1 MQQDLLNRILFQ
13 CMQLQQVFLQEHLE
27 HVNLESL
34 LNLYALL
41 PYTFQV
47 FYQDIFQIIDSGPS
61 VRRSVLDWGLFH
73 VKHDYYDLWKNYR
86 RALKQRNSLLRI
98 KAKPNEFVP

>member
-1 MQQDLLNRILFQ
+1 
-13 CMQLQQVFLQEHLE
+13 MQLQQVFLQEHLE

-47 FYQDIFQIIDSGPS
+47 FYQDIKALSNL
-61 VRRSVLDWGLFH
+61 VLSNKCL
-73 VKHDYYDLWKNYR
+73 DLD
-86 RALKQRNSLLRI
+86 LQDMLVL
-98 KAKPNEFVP
+98 